1 MTLRESLSQTIIQ
14 LTNAADYWSEQ
25 TLRGRTG
32 GHHYI
37 KIVKTIEELKTYII
51 ESERND
57 REELRLSSRSDGGL
71 YTETH
76 DWVEDALREQAESD
90 GNQYVRSNS

>member
-1 MTLRESLSQTIIQ
+1 MTLRESLNQSIIQ

-25 TLRGRTG
+25 TLRGKAG

-71 YTETH
+71 YTETY
-76 DWVEDALREQAESD
+76 DWVENALREQAESD
-90 GNQYVRSNS
+90 GNQYVRSDS

>member
-14 LTNAADYWSEQ
+14 LTKAADYWSEQ
-25 TLRGRTG
+25 TARGKTG

-37 KIVKTIEELKTYII
+37 KIVKTIEDLKTYIT

-71 YTETH
+71 YEETY
-76 DWVEDALREQAESD
+76 DWVEALHRDQAESD
-90 GNQYVRSNS
+90 RDRFIRSDS